1 MMRAA
6 GATLR
11 STHNL
16 LLGRSGMQVN
26 ITFRGIDST
35 EALKSHLEERVSHL
49 EKYFDRAI
57 DAQAVLSLERYL
69 HNADI
74 TIHAGQYVLRG
85 RVKSEDMYKSIDEA
99 VDKIEKQLKR
109 YKGRMRATQLKA
121 ASEFA
126 AFRVRNDIIEV
137 PEEREVVEEQSA
149 QEAEAEA
156 WSQGPKIVTSHEIL
170 AEAMTVD
177 EAIMQMDLADY
188 DFRIFTNVKTGL
200 MNVLYR
206 RKDGH
211 LGLLEVS
218 PNKS

>member
-1 MMRAA
+1 
-6 GATLR
+6 
-11 STHNL
+11 
-16 LLGRSGMQVN
+16 MQVN

-109 YKGRMRATQLKA
+109 YRDACAPR
-121 ASEFA
+121 S
-126 AFRVRNDIIEV
+126 
-137 PEEREVVEEQSA
+137 
-149 QEAEAEA
+149 
-156 WSQGPKIVTSHEIL
+156 
-170 AEAMTVD
+170 
-177 EAIMQMDLADY
+177 
-188 DFRIFTNVKTGL
+188 
-200 MNVLYR
+200 
-206 RKDGH
+206 
-211 LGLLEVS
+211 
-218 PNKS
+218 

>member
-1 MMRAA
+1 
-6 GATLR
+6 
-11 STHNL
+11 
-16 LLGRSGMQVN
+16 MQVN
-26 ITFRGIDST
+26 ITFRGIEST
-35 EALKSHLEERVSHL
+35 EALKSHLEDRVTHL

-57 DAQAVLSLERYL
+57 DAQAVLSFERYL
-69 HNADI
+69 QNADI

-109 YKGRMRATQLKA
+109 YKGRMRATHLKA

-126 AFRVRNDIIEV
+126 AFRVRNDIIEM
-137 PEEREVVEEQSA
+137 PEEGEAASAQSA
-149 QEAEAEA
+149 QEVEAES
-156 WSQGPKIVTSHEIL
+156 WSLGPKIVTSQEIL

-177 EAIMQMDLADY
+177 EAIMHMDLADH
-188 DFRIFTNVKTGL
+188 DFRIFTNLKTGL